1 MMSLLQECHM
11 SSYIF
16 YGSKVEFQKKI
27 PPNHRTLTELVM
39 ELDVSKMLVQIEGQE
54 HKNNSVEKVKV
65 ENFVAG
71 SQEYAGVREHVI
83 LNFANFLA
91 KMDVKNIYLHNPP
104 RQISEQ
110 IKRLFP
116 NTIVEAQEYKSVTEE
131 TINVINENY
140 NEIVIGQSGVKT
152 QLLKALLPL
161 TLNDREKPVVML
173 FYGSSGIG
181 KTETANFISTCLEEN
196 IFRKQ
201 FSMFQNNQFSTYL
214 FGGAHYEKS
223 FAKDLLDRES
233 NVILLD
239 EFDKAHP
246 TFHCA
251 FYQLFDEG
259 IFEDQNYIV
268 QLKKS
273 VIICTS
279 NYKNDDEI
287 RKELGDAIFNRF
299 DVVIGFNE
307 LSNDAKLKIAESS
320 IIETKMKYKQEKNME
335 MAEQYLD
342 NLKASAVKCR
352 NAREIHHLVSDTFA
366 LYYINKYVVMNTNV
380 T

>member
-1 MMSLLQECHM
+1 M

-27 PPNHRTLTELVM
+27 PKNYRTLTDLVM

-54 HKNNSVEKVKV
+54 HKENTIEKVKV

-91 KMDVKNIYLHNPP
+91 KMEVQNIYLHNPP
-104 RQISEQ
+104 LQISEQ
-110 IKRLFP
+110 IKRLYP
-116 NTIVEAQEYKSVTEE
+116 DTIVESQEYKTITEE
-131 TINVINENY
+131 IIKTLNNQYNDTI
-140 NEIVIGQSGVKT
+140 IGQSRVKS

-161 TLNDREKPVVML
+161 SLSDREKPVVML

-181 KTETANFISTCLEEN
+181 KTETANFISKCLEER

-239 EFDKAHP
+239 EFDKANP
-246 TFHCA
+246 VFHSA

-259 IFEDQNYIV
+259 YFEDQNYIV

-279 NYKNDDEI
+279 NYKEIDEI

-299 DVVIGFNE
+299 DVIIGFDE
-307 LSNDAKLKIAESS
+307 LSEEAKLEIAETFILS
-320 IIETKMKYKQEKNME
+320 EQTKYKQEKDME
-335 MAEQYLD
+335 ISEQYIN
-342 NLKASAVKCR
+342 NLRRLVIKCR
-352 NAREIHHLVSDTFA
+352 NAREIQHLVSDTFA
-366 LYYINKYVVMNTNV
+366 LYYIKQICDV
-380 T
+380 

>member
-1 MMSLLQECHM
+1 M

-16 YGSKVEFQKKI
+16 YGSKREFQNKI
-27 PPNHRTLTELVM
+27 PEKHRTLTDLVM

-54 HKNNSVEKVKV
+54 HKEKNVEKVKV

-104 RQISEQ
+104 LQISEQ
-110 IKRLFP
+110 IKRLYP
-116 NTIVEAQEYKSVTEE
+116 DTIVETQEYRTVTEK
-131 TINVINENY
+131 TIKVIHEKY
-140 NEIVIGQSGVKT
+140 NNIVIGQSSVKT
-152 QLLKALLPL
+152 QLMKALLPL

-181 KTETANFISTCLEEN
+181 KTETANFISACLEEK

-246 TFHCA
+246 TFHSA

-279 NYKNDDEI
+279 NYKDEAEI

-307 LSNDAKLKIAESS
+307 LSEDAKLKIMEMS
-320 IIETKMKYKQEKNME
+320 ISKVQMKYKEEKGIE
-335 MAEQYLD
+335 MSEQYLD
-342 NLKASAVKCR
+342 SLKSVAVKCR

-366 LYYINKYVVMNTNV
+366 LYYIKQICGNGC
-380 T
+380 

>member
-1 MMSLLQECHM
+1 MN
-11 SSYIF
+11 SYIF
-16 YGSKVEFQKKI
+16 YGSKAEFQKKI
-27 PPNHRTLTELVM
+27 PEVYRTLTDLVM

-54 HKNNSVEKVKV
+54 HKEDSAEKVKV

-71 SQEYAGVREHVI
+71 SQEYSGVREHVI

-91 KMDVKNIYLHNPP
+91 KMDVENIYLHNPP
-104 RQISEQ
+104 LQISEQ
-110 IKRLFP
+110 IKRLYP
-116 NTIVEAQEYKSVTEE
+116 NTIVEEQEYKTVTEE
-131 TINVINENY
+131 TIKIINEKY
-140 NEIVIGQSGVKT
+140 NEMVIGQSSVKT

-161 TLNDREKPVVML
+161 TLKDRDKPVVIL

-181 KTETANFISTCLEEN
+181 KTETANFISTCLEEK

-223 FAKDLLDRES
+223 FAKDLLDRGS

-279 NYKNDDEI
+279 NYKDDDEI

-299 DVVIGFNE
+299 DVVIGFKE
-307 LSNDAKLKIAESS
+307 LSKDAKLKIAEKS
-320 IIETKMKYKQEKNME
+320 ISVVQMKYKEEKGLE
-335 MAEQYLD
+335 IPEHYLD
-342 NLKASAVKCR
+342 NLKIVAVKCR

-366 LYYINKYVVMNTNV
+366 LYYIKQICCDEC
-380 T
+380 

>member
-1 MMSLLQECHM
+1 M

-27 PPNHRTLTELVM
+27 PKNHRTLTDLVM
-39 ELDVSKMLVQIEGQE
+39 ELDVSKMLVQIEGQVHE
-54 HKNNSVEKVKV
+54 ENTIEKVKV
-65 ENFVAG
+65 ENFVAD

-91 KMDVKNIYLHNPP
+91 KMEVQNIYLHNPP
-104 RQISEQ
+104 LQISEQ
-110 IKRLFP
+110 IKRLYP
-116 NTIVEAQEYKSVTEE
+116 DTIEESQEYKTVTEE
-131 TINVINENY
+131 IIKTLNNQYNDTI
-140 NEIVIGQSGVKT
+140 IGQSRVKT

-161 TLNDREKPVVML
+161 TLSDREKPVVML

-181 KTETANFISTCLEEN
+181 KTETANFISECLEEK

-239 EFDKAHP
+239 EFDKANP
-246 TFHCA
+246 VFHSA

-259 IFEDQNYIV
+259 YFEDQNYIV

-279 NYKNDDEI
+279 NYKEIDEI

-299 DVVIGFNE
+299 DVIIGFDE
-307 LSNDAKLKIAESS
+307 LSEKAKLEIAETFILS
-320 IIETKMKYKQEKNME
+320 EQTKYKQEKDME
-335 MAEQYLD
+335 IPEQYIN
-342 NLKASAVKCR
+342 NLRGLVIKCR
-352 NAREIHHLVSDTFA
+352 NAREIQHLVRDTFA
-366 LYYINKYVVMNTNV
+366 LNYIKQICDV
-380 T
+380 

>member
-1 MMSLLQECHM
+1 MN
-11 SSYIF
+11 SYIF
-16 YGSKVEFQKKI
+16 YGPKVEFQKKI
-27 PPNHRTLTELVM
+27 PEDYRTLTDLVM

-54 HKNNSVEKVKV
+54 HKENGVEKVKV

-91 KMDVKNIYLHNPP
+91 KLDVENIYLHNPP
-104 RQISEQ
+104 LQISEQ
-110 IKRLFP
+110 IKRLYP
-116 NTIVEAQEYKSVTEE
+116 KTIVEVHKYKTVTEE
-131 TINVINENY
+131 TIKIINENY
-140 NEIVIGQSGVKT
+140 NDIVIGQNSVKT

-181 KTETANFISTCLEEN
+181 KTETANFISTCLKEK

-246 TFHCA
+246 VFHSA

-273 VIICTS
+273 VIVCTS
-279 NYKNDDEI
+279 NYRDEDEI

-307 LSNDAKLKIAESS
+307 LGEDAKLKITEVS
-320 IIETKMKYKQEKNME
+320 ISEVKMKYKEEKGME
-335 MAEQYLD
+335 MPEHYLD
-342 NLKASAVKCR
+342 NLKTAAIKCR
-352 NAREIHHLVSDTFA
+352 NAREIQHLVSDTFA
-366 LYYINKYVVMNTNV
+366 LYYIKQICENDC
-380 T
+380 